1 VPGKQLIP
9 NAERDLAAAHLEL
22 MSRNISMIQSVS
34 GVTDELLGRAT
45 NATSGRAI
53 EARQLQ
59 GSLTTAKLFDN
70 LRFAVQVQGEKQLSL
85 IEQYFTEEK
94 QFRITND
101 RGAPEYIAINT
112 GLPED
117 DITRTKA
124 DFVISEG
131 EWRAT
136 MRQAQAEQLLEI
148 LTRMPP
154 QIAITLLDLVVEMM
168 DVPNRDELVSRIR
181 KINGQRDPDAEEPTP
196 EELEAM
202 QAQQQQ
208 AQMQQA
214 MFEAELRAK
223 LAKAGVDEARA
234 AQLAAQVAKE
244 NIAAQSQ
251 AIEAAIRA
259 LMAPPAVPVADG
271 LLHEAG
277 FVGRTEQEHQ
287 AAIQAQQQA
296 LAEREQQQMQE
307 QAALEQQQQ
316 DGMVPDGAMPNDLP
330 AGIPPV

>member
-1 VPGKQLIP
+1 
-9 NAERDLAAAHLEL
+9 
-22 MSRNISMIQSVS
+22 
-34 GVTDELLGRAT
+34 
-45 NATSGRAI
+45 
-53 EARQLQ
+53 
-59 GSLTTAKLFDN
+59 
-70 LRFAVQVQGEKQLSL
+70 
-85 IEQYFTEEK
+85 
-94 QFRITND
+94 
-101 RGAPEYIAINT
+101 
-112 GLPED
+112 
-117 DITRTKA
+117 
-124 DFVISEG
+124 
-131 EWRAT
+131 
-136 MRQAQAEQLLEI
+136 
-148 LTRMPP
+148 MPP

-202 QAQQQQ
+202 RAQQQQ

-244 NIAAQSQ
+244 NIGAQSQ

-307 QAALEQQQQ
+307 QAAMEQQQQ